1 MAPLAQRQGTNGT
14 SGTLPDTGERLRAFI
29 ESVPDYAIFMLD
41 TDGHVVTWNSGA
53 ERLIGYAGGDI
64 VGEHFRVLASA
75 AAQSRQQPEREL
87 ELALRDGRYEDEG
100 WRVRKDGSRFWANIV
115 LSPLIDEHGVHCGFG
130 VVTRDNTDRHAMN
143 VERDR
148 VSRTLEEANRKL
160 RKLADEKAEFV
171 AIAAHELR
179 GPVMLMR
186 GSADTLLDD
195 WDRLDDPTR
204 KRLLE
209 LLAAGGNR
217 LHRLLED
224 LLVVTRAEAGRLDLD
239 VAPLQ
244 LRPVLSDTVREVN
257 GHSAIAIECD
267 DELVVDADRGRLV
280 QVVTNLVANALRYG
294 AAPVAVSARVAGGT
308 VEISVTDQG
317 PGVPEADVPKL
328 FTKFAK
334 MRRSVEGTGLGLYIV
349 SQLAQAHGGSVAYE
363 RPPDGGSRFTVRL
376 PAAAGTDRC

>member
-1 MAPLAQRQGTNGT
+1 MASLAPRQDRDD
-14 SGTLPDTGERLRAFI
+14 SSERLRRFI
-29 ESVPDYAIFMLD
+29 ETVPDYAIFMLD
-41 TDGHVVTWNSGA
+41 TEGRVVTWNNGA
-53 ERLIGYAGGDI
+53 ERLIGYPGGEI
-64 VGEHFRVLASA
+64 VGEHFRVFATA
-75 AAQSRQQPEREL
+75 AAQARHQPEREL
-87 ELALRDGRYEDEG
+87 ELALRDGRYDDEG
-100 WRVRKDGSRFWANIV
+100 WRLRKDGSRLWANVVI
-115 LSPLIDEHGVHCGFG
+115 SPLTDERGVHCGFG

-148 VSRTLEEANRKL
+148 ASRTLGEANRKL

-195 WDRLDDPTR
+195 WDRLDDPNR

-224 LLVVTRAEAGRLDLD
+224 LLLVTRAEAGRLDLD

-244 LRPVLSDTVREVN
+244 LRPLLTDTVDEVN
-257 GHSAIAIECD
+257 GHSSIAIECD
-267 DELVVDADRGRLV
+267 DTLVVDADRGRIV
-280 QVVTNLVANALRYG
+280 QVVSNLVGNALRYG
-294 AAPVAVSARVAGGT
+294 AAPVAVSARAAGDT

-328 FTKFAK
+328 FTKFAT
-334 MRRSVEGTGLGLYIV
+334 MRRSAGGTGLGLYIV

-376 PAAAGTDRC
+376 PASARTDRC

>member
-1 MAPLAQRQGTNGT
+1 MGALAQRQASEGT
-14 SGTLPDTGERLRAFI
+14 SSTSLDNGERLRAFI

-41 TDGHVVTWNSGA
+41 TEGRVVTWNSGA
-53 ERLIGYAGGDI
+53 ERLVGYSGGEI
-64 VGEHFRVLASA
+64 VGEHFRVLATA
-75 AAQSRQQPEREL
+75 AAQSRHQPEREL

-100 WRVRKDGSRFWANIV
+100 WRVRKDGSRLWANTV
-115 LSPLIDEHGVHCGFG
+115 LSPLSDEDGVHCGFG

-160 RKLADEKAEFV
+160 RRLADDKAAFV
-171 AIAAHELR
+171 AITAHELR

-195 WDRLDDPTR
+195 WDRLDDPSR

-224 LLVVTRAEAGRLDLD
+224 LLLMTRAEAGRLDLD
-239 VAPLQ
+239 VASLE
-244 LRPVLSDTVREVN
+244 LRPLLTDTVREVN
-257 GHSAIAIECD
+257 GDSVITIECD
-267 DELVVDADRGRLV
+267 DTLVVDADRGRVV
-280 QVVTNLVANALRYG
+280 QVVTNLVRNALRYG
-294 AAPVAVSARVAGGT
+294 AAPVAVSARAAGDT
-308 VEISVTDQG
+308 VEISVSDHG
-317 PGVPEADVPKL
+317 PGVPEADVTKL

-334 MRRSVEGTGLGLYIV
+334 MRRSAEGTGLGLYIV

-363 RPPDGGSRFTVRL
+363 RLPDGGARFTVRL
-376 PAAAGTDRC
+376 PAAADTDRC